1 MTYANKYVKKTG
13 NNALIKFYVDDASIF
28 ANKTNTHL
36 VVWRC
41 FFTEARKILKKELK
55 FITKLY
61 MRVVDKKKRA
71 IVVHL
76 RLN

>member
-28 ANKTNTHL
+28 ANENSTRL
-36 VVWRC
+36 VMWRC
-41 FFTEARKILKKELK
+41 FFTEARKILKKGLK
-55 FITKLY
+55 FITRLY
-61 MRVVDKKKRA
+61 MKVVDKKKRA
-71 IVVHL
+71 TVLHL